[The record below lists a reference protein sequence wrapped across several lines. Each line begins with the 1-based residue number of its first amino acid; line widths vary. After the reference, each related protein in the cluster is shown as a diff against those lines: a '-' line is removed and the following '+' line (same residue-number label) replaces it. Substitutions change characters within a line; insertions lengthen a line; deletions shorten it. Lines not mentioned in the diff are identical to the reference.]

1 MQRLEQQRMF
11 RKLQLENQGAGDGSW
26 ILEMVKKQ
34 FEEKEKED
42 ARKAAVLALFK
53 DDEDR
58 ESYGFTNKCLSY
70 MRKAIR
76 KFRKELTIEE
86 GKLKKEDDYLAVDDI
101 WLDLYQMM
109 QYKFKKDQM
118 KERLDQYYASNP
130 EQYRDNA
137 LAHIEKMRAIKIR
150 AGECICKYLDLEFRT
165 LIFERPSGE
174 PTIVDFIDPIQLML
188 PTVKKAQ

>member
-1 MQRLEQQRMF
+1 
-11 RKLQLENQGAGDGSW
+11 
-26 ILEMVKKQ
+26 
-34 FEEKEKED
+34 
-42 ARKAAVLALFK
+42 
-53 DDEDR
+53 
-58 ESYGFTNKCLSY
+58 

-76 KFRKELTIEE
+76 KFRKELTIED

-109 QYKFKKDQM
+109 QYNFKKDQM

-150 AGECICKYLDLEFRT
+150 AGECICKYLDLEPRT